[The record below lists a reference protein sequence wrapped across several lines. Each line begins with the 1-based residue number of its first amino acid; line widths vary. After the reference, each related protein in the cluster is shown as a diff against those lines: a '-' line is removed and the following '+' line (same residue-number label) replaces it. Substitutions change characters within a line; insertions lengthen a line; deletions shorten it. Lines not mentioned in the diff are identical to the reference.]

1 MNMLQNFIIFF
12 MIGCVGCV
20 TQPPIMLSYPKTRV
34 PFKDGETVSLLCV
47 ATGDPQPTYRWIK
60 DGDKFDSSG
69 FDDRWVMIPN
79 SGNLVCNKPEK
90 KDVGL
95 YQCFASNAH
104 GVAMSLMYDLRQA
117 FLDDFAKENSKT
129 IQVSLGHP
137 VKLNCIEPSS
147 FPDAVMFWV
156 LKYRDGGFEAIDY
169 DDRVTMDLEGR
180 LIITNVKEQDYQN
193 GRAYAC
199 MAMNTFVRTNTQ
211 GKEYY
216 IIPTGSQAAEM
227 EPRRMWTSP
236 SELSFELG
244 QTARMKCIWV
254 GNPTPEVFWTRN
266 NQQLSDSK
274 YQLYSFGQELRINDL
289 QFEDAGNYECSGRN
303 KLTQTSPN
311 YKIFVSVYS
320 KPRWI
325 HKPQNVESSVGGSA
339 TFICDAESQPNPD
352 VRQWFIDGVLT
363 SKKNLDVN
371 KYFISSTNLTIVDLI
386 KEDAMTIQCNISN
399 KYGYVFTNAYL
410 NVLEEKPEFVKAP
423 EAQMKASEG
432 QNTNLSCQTAGQ
444 PKPQVLWYKDG
455 KQITGG
461 RYRTL
466 SNGDLYIQNLVVADA
481 GDYSCIAKNRYGE
494 VSGSGRL
501 IIRRQTRIEQVPLD
515 LEANAGTDAKFTCA
529 GTTDPMEVSKLTI
542 TWLKD
547 DKPITTGEQRMA
559 QNFQDNSLTI
569 SGITIRDAGRY
580 TCVAS
585 NGLDEARASAM
596 LTVRAKPESPSSVK
610 VRCETYQATITWTP
624 GSDNNAP
631 IQYFIIQYNTTFE
644 KDQWYFGAEVDL
656 NTNQKTII
664 MSPYANYT
672 FRVLAIN
679 KIGESEPSAHTTDV
693 CQTPSTTPFQQPG
706 NVHTRGDE
714 KGKLLI
720 EWTPMRPLMHN
731 GRDFRYI
738 ITVKKENSTD
748 VETVYTIQDWKQRRK
763 VIQTNNVYMPYR
775 ISMKAKN
782 SHGDAKVDP
791 VSIVGYSG
799 EDVPNVQ
806 ITDVQVSANSSTT
819 AVVTFSG
826 VDPKS
831 TLIRGHFRGYKVQFW
846 KRGYKEE
853 TFQDYSFY
861 LDTTPF
867 YGRSRRSTGPPISL
881 NLQHLYP
888 NSRIE
893 IQVLVMNTYYVSRPS
908 DVVSFETFE
917 GVPGPVPFLIASVRG
932 SNHFLLK
939 WDKPTDSNGVITGYD
954 IAFQTVIGLNLGKM
968 RDREPQIHEP
978 ELTQIRLS
986 GLKSFQLYRVYIW
999 ARTRIG
1005 RGEPYY
1011 IDVATTK
1018 PGVPNA
1024 PTFSFVHIDYTYVN
1038 ITWPIH
1044 KNMDL
1049 HGSVY
1054 YVEFR
1059 KEGASD
1065 WQQSTDESV
1074 LSWKKIANLET
1085 GTSYEFR
1092 LVATNGQETRPS
1104 AIQVA
1109 TTHGYFVGF
1118 AGTSAWLYGM
1128 LVALL
1133 IIICAA
1139 IILFVTRKKIAE
1151 RRQKSYQKSM
1161 QASKTNVGNAPEFE
1175 DERGFNNDYH
1185 DGFNDSFKKSQS
1197 TITPEAD
1204 NLPPSYNDVKGY
1216 DDHHYK
1222 NDPQYDDQYYD
1233 QEGYDDRYYEH
1244 GEYDQNYEYP
1254 EYDDQYDG
1262 HYEDYDYRYNS
1273 KNDVHYEEPVPSKK
1287 KEYLDW
1293 GEASGTNDTCV

>member
-1 MNMLQNFIIFF
+1 MFSTTNKNPYVFHKENNPFSQSQFPGQVSKKVCQVREVTSLLAKSGVQLSLGHVRQIKIMNMLQNFIILF

-47 ATGDPQPTYRWIK
+47 ATGDPQPTYRWVK

-117 FLDDFAKENSKT
+117 FLDDFAKEKSQT

-156 LKYRDGGFEAIDY
+156 LKYKDGGFEAIDY

-180 LIITNVKEQDYQN
+180 LIITNVEKKDYQN

-227 EPRRMWTSP
+227 EPRRMWASP

-244 QTARMKCIWV
+244 ETARMKCIWV

-274 YQLYSFGQELRINDL
+274 YQLYSFGQELRINNL

-320 KPRWI
+320 KPQWI
-325 HKPQNVESSVGGSA
+325 RKPQNVESSVGGSA
-339 TFICDAESQPNPD
+339 TFICDAESQPSPD

-371 KYFISSTNLTIVDLI
+371 KYFISSTNLTIVNLI

-610 VRCETYQATITWTP
+610 V
-624 GSDNNAP
+624 
-631 IQYFIIQYNTTFE
+631 
-644 KDQWYFGAEVDL
+644 
-656 NTNQKTII
+656 
-664 MSPYANYT
+664 
-672 FRVLAIN
+672 
-679 KIGESEPSAHTTDV
+679 
-693 CQTPSTTPFQQPG
+693 
-706 NVHTRGDE
+706 
-714 KGKLLI
+714 
-720 EWTPMRPLMHN
+720 
-731 GRDFRYI
+731 
-738 ITVKKENSTD
+738 
-748 VETVYTIQDWKQRRK
+748 
-763 VIQTNNVYMPYR
+763 
-775 ISMKAKN
+775 
-782 SHGDAKVDP
+782 
-791 VSIVGYSG
+791 
-799 EDVPNVQ
+799 
-806 ITDVQVSANSSTT
+806 
-819 AVVTFSG
+819 
-826 VDPKS
+826 
-831 TLIRGHFRGYKVQFW
+831 QFW

-893 IQVLVMNTYYVSRPS
+893 VQVLVMNTYYVSRPS
-908 DVVSFETFE
+908 DMVSFETFE

-978 ELTQIRLS
+978 ELKQIRLS

-1038 ITWPIH
+1038 ISWPIH
-1044 KNMDL
+1044 KNTDL

-1151 RRQKSYQKSM
+1151 RRQKSYQKNM
-1161 QASKTNVGNAPEFE
+1161 RASKTNVGNAPEFE
-1175 DERGFNNDYH
+1175 DERGYNNDYH

-1222 NDPQYDDQYYD
+1222 NDRQYDDRYYD
-1233 QEGYDDRYYEH
+1233 QEGYDDQYYDEH
-1244 GEYDQNYEYP
+1244 GEYDPNYEYP
-1254 EYDDQYDG
+1254 EYDDQYEG